1 MITDEIKERMKED
14 AKQTSLNDNDIRE
27 INLLVNQYIE

>member
-1 MITDEIKERMKED
+1 MITDEIKERIKED

>member
-1 MITDEIKERMKED
+1 MITDEIKERIKED
-14 AKQTSLNDNDIRE
+14 AKQTSLKDNDIRE